1 MPVPGFLTSIADKTQ
16 NALKDSPLSQHL
28 PSSLTGAPKPA
39 DSGSTQKNVTFG
51 QIQHQFRQLQ
61 QNYTTTGP
69 VQKIITAEKGV
80 TLDLES
86 LSRDV
91 QAQSKELYMWGQHEE
106 PDVKDVSDRLGFLN
120 YIFGSLSGTL
130 AGKLDT
136 ARAPLKELR
145 ANDVA
150 LTQKRNVRAGLQNQ
164 IGHLEHSQEK
174 GTEKR
179 IAELKEQ
186 LAKAEK
192 DDEPLEKEHMI
203 LVRKALRESEQLKFN
218 ALREY
223 GEKLS
228 LLSQAADAV
237 LAVLPSVP
245 PSAERP
251 YAGTEETGTIRA
263 SLQHSVDQWKPGQV
277 TLAVPAGANLD
288 RTHTGSFGE
297 THVEE
302 LKQIKTD
309 ERPPEPASPPLGGS
323 LQQER
328 DSSLDAKSSTTPAP
342 APAPEPAPA
351 PVPTQ
356 ASGSTTIPSAT
367 SAGDSPVPVPTQDSR
382 SNTNPATTSVQ
393 DSPVPVQNQDL
404 SSATNPSTTTSKD
417 SPVVPATEP
426 SQPEP
431 NQPAPI
437 LSTSSSAAVPVASPE
452 PIGTDSKVPFGTPSV
467 TETGESSSSAAPK
480 RYESAEE
487 EKKRLE
493 REEREKI
500 LQGKRP
506 GYSES
511 EETYEEGDT
520 PPPYQDI

>member
-1 MPVPGFLTSIADKTQ
+1 FLTSIADKTQ
-16 NALKDSPLSQHL
+16 NALKESSFSQHL
-28 PSSLTGAPKPA
+28 PSSITGAPKPA
-39 DSGSTQKNVTFG
+39 DSGSTQKNLTLG

-61 QNYTTTGP
+61 QNYSTTVP

-80 TLDLES
+80 TLDLET
-86 LSRDV
+86 LSRDA
-91 QAQSKELYMWGQHEE
+91 QAQSKELYTWGQHEQ

-130 AGKLDT
+130 AGKLNT

-145 ANDVA
+145 DNEVA
-150 LTQKRNVRAGLQNQ
+150 LTQRRNVRAGLKNQ

-192 DDEPLEKEHMI
+192 DDEPIEKEHMI
-203 LVRKALRESEQLKFN
+203 LMRKALKESEQQKFQ

-245 PSAERP
+245 PSPERP
-251 YAGTEETGTIRA
+251 YASTEETGTIRA

-277 TLAVPAGANLD
+277 TLLVPAGAILD
-288 RTHTGSFGE
+288 RSHTGSFGE

-302 LKQIKTD
+302 LKQIKTE
-309 ERPPEPASPPLGGS
+309 ERPQEPASPPLRGS
-323 LQQER
+323 LER
-328 DSSLDAKSSTTPAP
+328 EQDS
-342 APAPEPAPA
+342 PA
-351 PVPTQ
+351 PVPTRD
-356 ASGSTTIPSAT
+356 SGSTTIPSTT
-367 SAGDSPVPVPTQDSR
+367 SAEDSPVPVPS
-382 SNTNPATTSVQ
+382 
-393 DSPVPVQNQDL
+393 QDL

-417 SPVVPATEP
+417 SPINLAA
-426 SQPEP
+426 EP

-437 LSTSSSAAVPVASPE
+437 LSTSSSVAVPVNSPG
-452 PIGTDSKVPFGTPSV
+452 PVDTDSKVPSV
-467 TETGESSSSAAPK
+467 TPTVTGT
-480 RYESAEE
+480 
-487 EKKRLE
+487 
-493 REEREKI
+493 
-500 LQGKRP
+500 G
-506 GYSES
+506 
-511 EETYEEGDT
+511 
-520 PPPYQDI
+520 